1 MEQFVFPKTMDSRY
15 VYIGFFPEGQ
25 LKTPVP
31 CSQNPNDHSSSPK
44 TCNGKTILNMSAQD
58 KTAGLPYVKEAEVG
72 HRKKN
77 DPKYASIQY
86 DQINNKQVIL

>member
-1 MEQFVFPKTMDSRY
+1 
-15 VYIGFFPEGQ
+15 
-25 LKTPVP
+25 
-31 CSQNPNDHSSSPK
+31 
-44 TCNGKTILNMSAQD
+44 MSAQD